1 MRFNVPEMSC
11 GHCKSAIETAIKG
24 ADPAA
29 TLDFD
34 MPKRAIEIESS
45 LAGSQ
50 LQSVM
55 KDAGYESAVA

>member
-11 GHCKSAIETAIKG
+11 GHCKSAIETAVKG

-34 MPKRAIEIESS
+34 MPNRTIEVQSS
-45 LAGSQ
+45 LGGSQ

-55 KDAGYESAVA
+55 KDAGYDSVVS